1 MVETKMPD
9 YPKGATFEQV
19 WAALMEIA
27 ERQKETDRKFQEA
40 AERQMKEVAE
50 RQKETDRKFQEAA
63 ERQMKEVAERQKE
76 AAERQKEAAERQKE
90 AAERQKEAD
99 RKFQEAAERQMKEAA
114 ERQKEAAERRREI
127 DLQIK
132 ETNRQISK
140 LGGRFGEVI
149 EYMVMPN
156 LLGKFRELGFVFS
169 KAYPHAILEDEN
181 RNFITEI
188 NITLENGDKVMINEN
203 EKLFALKT
211 GFYVI
216 QPSGDTFNITAPE
229 GCYIV
234 KEW

>member
-1 MVETKMPD
+1 MIETKMPD

-27 ERQKETDRKFQEA
+27 ERQKETDRKFQEV
-40 AERQMKEVAE
+40 AERQMREV
-50 RQKETDRKFQEAA
+50 
-63 ERQMKEVAERQKE
+63 
-76 AAERQKEAAERQKE
+76 
-90 AAERQKEAD
+90 
-99 RKFQEAAERQMKEAA
+99 
-114 ERQKEAAERRREI
+114 AERRREI

-132 ETNRQISK
+132 ETNRHISK

-188 NITLENGDKVMINEN
+188 DITLEDGDKVMLVEVKTKPDIEDIKEHVERMEKVRAYVNKRNDKRKYLGAIAGMVINEN
-203 EKLFALKT
+203 VKIFAFKN
-211 GFYVI
+211 GFYII
-216 QPSGDTFNITAPE
+216 QPSADTFDITAPE
-229 GCYIV
+229 GCYTAR
-234 KEW
+234 EW